1 MSHTLARP
9 AREGAVWIAA
19 FAVAAV
25 LAAYSGI
32 AFALDSPRGTVV
44 IPVAVALSLALGVIA
59 LTRFFVFVLIVLGVR
74 ASLDATKLAGSI
86 SPSGGGETAASWL
99 DPSSILGALFIV
111 AGLAWLVAQ
120 GRRAEGAQSG
130 SGEGAQS
137 GSAEGAQSGSAEGAP
152 RRFLPV
158 AAMLFLVACVLSM
171 VGSLY
176 FGTSAG
182 EVVRIGAVLVMIF
195 VVERLVA
202 QDPARIPQ
210 LMIAVF
216 AAAVLPSL
224 VTVQQLLTGDGLVE
238 LNGSLRPHGTFWH
251 PNALGMFC
259 HVLIVAG
266 VALFPHVGNR
276 AKIGIGA
283 VLALTGIALLGSGAR
298 GAMIAGLAGLV
309 VVGLLQNRR
318 LLIGLGA
325 LVVAIVIAVPAVV
338 DRFADLAETR
348 TEGGL
353 EANSLVWRFDHWSQA
368 LDLLG
373 LNPVTGTGLGT
384 TRLLIYKEVH
394 NDYLRALVES
404 GLLGLVTY
412 LGLLAALVITAYLA
426 LRNTGPGRGLERGCA
441 VAFAGCVAALLVSAI
456 SDNAMTSVVVMWYFA
471 VFAGIALRLGTV
483 APRLGAESAR

>member
-1 MSHTLARP
+1 MSLVRAGSAR
-9 AREGAVWIAA
+9 AAAGWIAA
-19 FAVAAV
+19 FAAAAA

-32 AFALDSPRGTVV
+32 AFAVGEPRGTVV
-44 IPVAVALSLALGVIA
+44 IPVAVALSLALGLIA

-99 DPSSILGALFIV
+99 DPSSMLGALFIV

-120 GRRAEGAQSG
+120 GRRAEP
-130 SGEGAQS
+130 
-137 GSAEGAQSGSAEGAP
+137 AP
-152 RRFLPV
+152 RLLPV
-158 AAMLFLVACVLSM
+158 AAGLFLVACVLSAL
-171 VGSLY
+171 GSLSL
-176 FGTSAG
+176 GTSAG

-195 VVERLVA
+195 VVERLA
-202 QDPARIPQ
+202 DQDPARIPQ
-210 LMIAVF
+210 LLIAVF

-259 HVLIVAG
+259 HVLIIAG
-266 VALFPHVGNR
+266 VAIFPHAGRN
-276 AKIGIGA
+276 AKIAIGS
-283 VLALTGIALLGSGAR
+283 VLALAGVALLGSGAR
-298 GAMIAGLAGLV
+298 GAMIAALAGLV

-318 LLIGLGA
+318 LLVGLGA
-325 LVVAIVIAVPAVV
+325 LVVAIVVAVPAVA

-412 LGLLAALVITAYLA
+412 LGLLAALVITAVRA
-426 LRNTGPGRGLERGCA
+426 LRATGPAGGLERGCA
-441 VAFAGCVAALLVSAI
+441 VAFAGCVMALLVSAI

-471 VFAGIALRLGTV
+471 VFAGIAARLGV
-483 APRLGAESAR
+483 RAAR

>member
-32 AFALDSPRGTVV
+32 AFALGEPRGTVV

-99 DPSSILGALFIV
+99 DPSSMLGALFIV

-120 GRRAEGAQSG
+120 GRRT
-130 SGEGAQS
+130 
-137 GSAEGAQSGSAEGAP
+137 EGAP

-158 AAMLFLVACVLSM
+158 AAVLFLVACVLSM

-176 FGTSAG
+176 LGTSAG

-224 VTVQQLLTGDGLVE
+224 VTVQQLLTGEGLVE

-325 LVVAIVIAVPAVV
+325 LVVAIVVAVPAVV

-441 VAFAGCVAALLVSAI
+441 VAFAGSVAALLVSAI

-471 VFAGIALRLGTV
+471 VFAGIALRLSTV